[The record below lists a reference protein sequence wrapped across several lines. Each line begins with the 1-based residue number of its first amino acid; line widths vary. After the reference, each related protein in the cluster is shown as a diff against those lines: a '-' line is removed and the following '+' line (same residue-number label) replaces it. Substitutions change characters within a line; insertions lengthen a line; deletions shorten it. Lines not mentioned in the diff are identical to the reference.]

1 MKYFQFYFQAL
12 DIPELDDM
20 EQPTKPDPDKY
31 FFERP
36 SSEKKLPKLPALADS
51 KYCYESSLPVTSSY
65 NHGGESRD
73 ILHLYSDRTGKNI
86 RHYFFN
92 TQCIF
97 IR

>member
-51 KYCYESSLPVTSSY
+51 KYCTARQCSPVRQKFMETVLYNQSNSVAFDETSS
-65 NHGGESRD
+65 NWTALKS
-73 ILHLYSDRTGKNI
+73 S
-86 RHYFFN
+86 
-92 TQCIF
+92 
-97 IR
+97 